1 MATALSSPNGR
12 LSAAALRTLRYR
24 LMLGGDYAKSG
35 QIEFG
40 GMRPISSGIELGGTL
55 SAPFS

>member
-1 MATALSSPNGR
+1 M
-12 LSAAALRTLRYR
+12 
-24 LMLGGDYAKSG
+24 MLGGDYAKSG